1 MVTRGGFFSP
11 HTVFWNVNRE
21 LLLGLAG
28 TRALLMEL
36 AHPLIAAGV
45 AQHSQF
51 GQYPVRRL
59 YRTMRMMTRLTFGSR
74 QSAARALRHI
84 HECHRPVHGNVGQT
98 IACPRGSYDAND
110 PQLKLWVL
118 ATLTDSSLRLYD
130 SFIRPLSDAGKEAYY
145 QDSLRMGQLLGIPL
159 EQMPADFAAFSRYV
173 EDMIN
178 GEILAVGNHARQV
191 VEALFAPTALGRLA
205 KFSSY
210 VSVGL
215 LPERLRLAYEL
226 PWGAE
231 DERRLRRLA
240 AFSRK
245 LRACLPDFVCVNP
258 QAWFAGVVSR
268 PAIRSALPIRDA
280 RSRP

>member
-1 MVTRGGFFSP
+1 MVTRRGFFSP
-11 HTVFWNVNRE
+11 RTPFWNVNRE
-21 LLLGLAG
+21 LLVGLAG
-28 TRALLMEL
+28 MRALLMEL
-36 AHPLIAAGV
+36 AHPSIAAGV

-51 GQYPVRRL
+51 GQYPLRRL

-84 HECHRPVHGNVGQT
+84 HECHRPVHGNVSKTAG
-98 IACPRGSYDAND
+98 CPRGSYDAND

-118 ATLTDSSLRLYD
+118 ATLTDSSLCLYD
-130 SFIRPLSDAGKEAYY
+130 SFIRPLSDAEKEAYY

-173 EDMIN
+173 QDMIE
-178 GEILAVGNHARQV
+178 GQILAIGNHARQV
-191 VEALFAPTALGRLA
+191 ADVLFAPTALGRLA
-205 KFSSY
+205 KLSSY

-215 LPERLRLAYEL
+215 LPERLRLAYQL
-226 PWGAE
+226 PWSAE
-231 DERRLRRLA
+231 DERRLRCLA

-245 LRACLPDFVCVNP
+245 LRAWLPDFVCVNP
-258 QAWFAGVVSR
+258 QAWFVGVVSR
-268 PAIRSALPIRDA
+268 PTIRSALHTRDA